1 MLMGIVRTLG
11 ALALASVVLTSCS
24 ARQKG
29 GLMLAI
35 TSDLV
40 AGKDLDGVTVEVRL
54 NGELVSSKRFT
65 IGEPATKLP
74 LTVSVVEGANAAQRV
89 QLRAIGYK
97 GGQPRIAREASAVI
111 PHGETQLVRLPL
123 DWLADGSATPG
134 GCPDGQSNVAGSCAS
149 ADVVNLPVYMDGDVF
164 GGGSSKGEGACLD
177 VAACFSGAAPIAP
190 DNDCTVALPSGSA
203 GLNVGLV
210 VASRSDGVCTEG
222 ACVVPL
228 AEGPEGFR
236 ALGSGRVALPAAACG
251 AARVAGVLVVGTC
264 ETRTVAIPPCGVATV
279 VNGRAIRPPQLATD
293 AGALDAAEAG
303 DASVDATSDADAGVV
318 IPYGDGGVS
327 VSGPTD
333 VLPSQG
339 SAVMSLWDSANE
351 LRFGLAT
358 GEIKS
363 FHRTQLSYATLRAAS
378 GTGWK
383 LWARDGALV
392 ARGQETGN
400 IDLFDFGSGPSR
412 EMLIMR
418 AGASLNALAVSDEV
432 PNPSVLW
439 SESRNGDSLV
449 YRCMTGGTATCPTP
463 ELLASFKGVARSM
476 APFHWDVYG
485 VAIGTTDGRFLSCV
499 GKCNTP
505 DVVYSNGTGEQILSM
520 KGASDNIVWVVDR
533 GAGKLRRAARM
544 TGSWSITDHG
554 STASLGSTD
563 WPETIV
569 STPELFY
576 LATTGGVFATE
587 KSTTLPWSFTR
598 IGSLTTATA
607 ARATFDELLLGT
619 SDGRV
624 VRYGIGN

>member
-1 MLMGIVRTLG
+1 
-11 ALALASVVLTSCS
+11 
-24 ARQKG
+24 
-29 GLMLAI
+29 MLAI

-65 IGEPATKLP
+65 IGETATKLP
-74 LTVSVVEGANAAQRV
+74 LTISVVEGGLAGQRV
-89 QLRAIGYK
+89 QLRAVGYK
-97 GGQPRIAREASAVI
+97 GAQARIARDANAVI
-111 PHGETQLVRLPL
+111 PQGETQLVRLPL
-123 DWLADGSATPG
+123 DWLADGAAT
-134 GCPDGQSNVAGSCAS
+134 CPDGQSSVAGSCAS
-149 ADVVNLPVYMDGDVF
+149 ADVVNLPVYRDGDVF
-164 GGGSSKGEGACLD
+164 GGGSPKGEGACID
-177 VAACFSGAAPIAP
+177 VAACFAGAAPIAP

-210 VASRSDGVCTEG
+210 VASRTDGVCGEG
-222 ACVVPL
+222 PCVVPL
-228 AEGPEGFR
+228 AEGVEGFR

-251 AARVAGVLVVGTC
+251 AVRVAGVLVVGTC
-264 ETRTVAIPPCGVATV
+264 ETRTVAIPPCGGATV
-279 VNGRAIRPPQLATD
+279 VNGRMIRPQLAIDGGAPDGASAVDGAAD
-293 AGALDAAEAG
+293 AP
-303 DASVDATSDADAGVV
+303 SDSDAGVV

-327 VSGPTD
+327 VSGATD
-333 VLPSQG
+333 VLLPQG

-351 LRFGLAT
+351 LRFGLDT

-392 ARGQETGN
+392 ARGQEAGN
-400 IDLFDFGSGPSR
+400 IDLFDFGTGGSR

-418 AGASLNALAVSDEV
+418 PGASLNALAVTDEV
-432 PNPSVLW
+432 PNPAVVW

-449 YRCMTGGTATCPTP
+449 YRCVTGGTATCPTP

-485 VAIGTTDGRFLSCV
+485 VVLGTTDGRVLSCV

-505 DVVYSNGTGEQILSM
+505 DVVYSNASHQILSM
-520 KGASDNIVWVVDR
+520 KGASDNLVWLVDR
-533 GAGKLRRAARM
+533 GGGRLRQAARK
-544 TGSWSITDHG
+544 TGSWAITDYG
-554 STASLGSTD
+554 STATLGSTE
-563 WPETIV
+563 WPETIA

-576 LATTGGVFATE
+576 LATTSGVFASE
-587 KSTTLPWSFTR
+587 KSTTLPWSFTQ
-598 IGSLTTATA
+598 IGSITTATA
-607 ARATFDELLLGT
+607 VRATFNELLIGT